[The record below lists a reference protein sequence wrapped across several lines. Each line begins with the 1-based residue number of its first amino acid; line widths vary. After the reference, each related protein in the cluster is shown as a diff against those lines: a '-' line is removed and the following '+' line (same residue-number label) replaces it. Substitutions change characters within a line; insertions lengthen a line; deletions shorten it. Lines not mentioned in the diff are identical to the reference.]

1 MTRDL
6 TGAATG
12 HTEGGETARRAFRL
26 LEAVAS
32 QLGPCT
38 PSELAA
44 MTGLSLST
52 TYRLVRILNEEQYVQ
67 RRTDGYRVGP
77 RLFGLAAAAM
87 PQLAAFDA
95 VRPRMT
101 ELAAR
106 TGETTALHR
115 RLGDSAV
122 IIGAQESTRHE
133 LRRVARVG
141 TTSLLARNPAGIAIL
156 AAVPEADQA
165 AVVTRTVPEPQRVAL
180 LGQLTE
186 AARRGWAF
194 AEEANQPGV
203 HGVAKQLPLPAD
215 PANAIALSVT
225 GPSQR
230 LTLSAAE
237 KIAPLLSDISAQIA
251 EEILRVRGETVVT
264 DEP

>member
-1 MTRDL
+1 MTRDPS
-6 TGAATG
+6 GAASG

-32 QLGPCT
+32 QLGACT

-67 RRTDGYRVGP
+67 RGPDGYRVGA

-95 VRPRMT
+95 LRPLMS

-106 TGETTALHR
+106 TGETVALHR
-115 RLGDSAV
+115 RLGDSGVV
-122 IIGAQESTRHE
+122 IASQESSQHE

-141 TTSLLARNPAGIAIL
+141 TTSLLARNPAGHAIL
-156 AAVPEADQA
+156 AGLPEHDLSTAVS
-165 AVVTRTVPEPQRVAL
+165 RTVPHRQQAAL
-180 LGQLTE
+180 LDQLAD

-194 AEEANQPGV
+194 AEESNQPGV
-203 HGVAKQLPLPAD
+203 HGLAKQIPIPPD
-215 PANAIALSVT
+215 PANAMALSVT
-225 GPSQR
+225 GPSPR
-230 LTLSAAE
+230 LTMPAAE
-237 KIAPLLSDISAQIA
+237 KIAPLLTETSRQIA
-251 EEILRVRGETVVT
+251 QVILQVRGETQI
-264 DEP
+264 PG

>member
-1 MTRDL
+1 MTQDT
-6 TGAATG
+6 TGSTSA

-67 RRTDGYRVGP
+67 RGPDGYRVGP
-77 RLFGLAAAAM
+77 RLFSLAAAAM

-95 VRPRMT
+95 VRPLMS

-106 TGETTALHR
+106 TGETVALHR
-115 RLGDSAV
+115 RLGDSGVV
-122 IIGAQESTRHE
+122 IGTQESAQHE
-133 LRRVARVG
+133 LRRVSRVG
-141 TTSLLARNPAGIAIL
+141 TTSLLARNPAGHAIL
-156 AAVPEADQA
+156 AGLPEHDRS
-165 AVVTRTVPEPQRVAL
+165 AVVTRTVPPQQREAV
-180 LGQLTE
+180 LGELTE

-194 AEEANQPGV
+194 AEESNQPGV
-203 HGVAKQLPLPAD
+203 RGLAQELPLPPD
-215 PANAIALSVT
+215 PTNAMALSVT

-230 LTLSAAE
+230 VTMPVAE
-237 KIAPLLSDISAQIA
+237 KIAPLLADIGTQIA
-251 EEILRVRGETVVT
+251 QVIRRVRGDGEA
-264 DEP
+264 DG

>member
-6 TGAATG
+6 TGATSG

-67 RRTDGYRVGP
+67 RGPDGYRVGA

-95 VRPRMT
+95 VRPLMS

-106 TGETTALHR
+106 TGETVALHR
-115 RLGDSAV
+115 RLGDSGV
-122 IIGAQESTRHE
+122 VIGAQESTQHE
-133 LRRVARVG
+133 LRRVARIG
-141 TTSLLARNPAGIAIL
+141 TTALLARNPAGHAIL
-156 AAVPEADQA
+156 AGVPEHDRST
-165 AVVTRTVPEPQRVAL
+165 VVTRTVPEQQRAAL
-180 LGQLTE
+180 SDQLAE

-194 AEEANQPGV
+194 AEESNQPGV
-203 HGVAKQLPLPAD
+203 HGLAKALPLPPD
-215 PANAIALSVT
+215 PANAMALSVT
-225 GPSQR
+225 GPSPR
-230 LTLSAAE
+230 VSLSAAE
-237 KIAPLLSDISAQIA
+237 KIAPLLTDVSARIA
-251 EEILRVRGETVVT
+251 QVIMRVRGDAV
-264 DEP
+264 